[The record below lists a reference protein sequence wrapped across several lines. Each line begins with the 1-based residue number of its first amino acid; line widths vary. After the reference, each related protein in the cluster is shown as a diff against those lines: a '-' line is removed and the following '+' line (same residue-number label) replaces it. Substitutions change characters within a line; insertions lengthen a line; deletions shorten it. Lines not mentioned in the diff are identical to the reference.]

1 MEIILDVLHVI
12 GTSVGIASI
21 VLLCM
26 VAVLLSCL
34 SISGTWVVLGAALIA
49 LFMRGEATFP
59 GWFTLVIFL
68 ILSIAIEVTEAV
80 ASSWGVTRRGG
91 SKLAG
96 AAALVGG
103 LVGLFVGALIPIPL
117 AGPIIGMLALSF
129 CAAFM
134 VEQRRLKHT
143 EHAARI
149 AWGAVLARVWVI
161 FLKVVVTLG
170 MAAVLLLGML
180 FSRLA

>member
-1 MEIILDVLHVI
+1 MEFIVDGLHAI
-12 GTSVGIASI
+12 GTSVGVLAI
-21 VLLCM
+21 VLLCI

-34 SISGTWVVLGAALIA
+34 SISGTWVILGAALIA

-59 GWFTLVIFL
+59 GWFTLVIFI
-68 ILSIAIEVTEAV
+68 ILSIAIEVAEAV

-103 LVGLFVGALIPIPL
+103 LVGLFVGALIPIPVV
-117 AGPIIGMLALSF
+117 GPLIGMLALSF
-129 CAAFM
+129 GAAFM
-134 VEQRRLKHT
+134 VEQWRLKHA

-170 MAAVLLLGML
+170 MAAALLLGML
-180 FSRLA
+180 LSWLG